1 MATIYDVNPN
11 KLISKAAEEL
21 KKLESI
27 KPPVWA
33 PFVKTGVHK
42 ERVPV
47 EKDFWYKR
55 SASVL
60 RKLYILGP
68 VGVNKLRVKYGGKK
82 NRGTKPE
89 ETREG
94 SGNIIRKILQQ
105 LEKTEF
111 IKQTEVGNHKGR
123 VITSKGKKFLD
134 GIAKTL
140 K

>member
-60 RKLYILGP
+60 RKVYILGP
-68 VGVNKLRVKYGGKK
+68 VGVNKLRVKYGGGNKTRRNKRRIWQYYKK
-82 NRGTKPE
+82 NTSAV
-89 ETREG
+89 RE
-94 SGNIIRKILQQ
+94 
-105 LEKTEF
+105 
-111 IKQTEVGNHKGR
+111 
-123 VITSKGKKFLD
+123 D
-134 GIAKTL
+134 
-140 K
+140 